1 MSIPGYR
8 AWEDIVALSISC
20 EELEGR
26 GYEPDIKE
34 FNTTQLY
41 QDELIVMADVILRVQ
56 DLTAAEAQRNLTRF
70 LNLAEIGGKAIERRK
85 GASTRMPASARL
97 ERERLEAL
105 PLTYRVPASI
115 LIAKLEALVTR
126 SDRSN

>member
-1 MSIPGYR
+1 MRILGYR
-8 AWEDIVALSISC
+8 PWEDIVALAISC
-20 EELEGR
+20 EGLEGR

-41 QDELIVMADVILRVQ
+41 QDELIVMTDVILRVQ

-70 LNLAEIGGKAIERRK
+70 LNLAEIGGKAIERRN
-85 GASTRMPASARL
+85 GTSTRMPATAQL

-105 PLTYRVPASI
+105 PLSDRVPASI
-115 LIAKLEALVTR
+115 LIAKLEAFVTG